1 MSFDDEFE
9 NITGAIGSDEP
20 EEVVNARSETS
31 IEEPVERKN
40 VRKIVEPEIIDGL
53 MNMNIDDVLHQSMI
67 PYSEHVILERALPRV
82 EDGLK
87 PVQRRILYSMLELG
101 ITPDKEFKK
110 SARIVGDCMGKYHP
124 HGDSSIYDAMV
135 RMAQDF
141 NMRGCLVSGHGN
153 FGSVDGD
160 PAAAMRY
167 TEAKLSPLA
176 MELLKD
182 LDKNTVNWC
191 LNYDDTTKEPVTLP
205 GRFPNLLVNG
215 TNGIAVGLATN
226 IPPHNLT
233 ETINGVIAYID
244 NPKIK
249 LDALMKII
257 KGPDFPTGAYLVI
270 GDELKKAYE
279 TGKGKVIMRANLT
292 IEDEGERKNIV
303 ITEFPYQ
310 TNKAQLLESINKLKE
325 EKYKGVLS
333 SIATIRD
340 ESDRTGTRA
349 VLKLKKDANIPEILE
364 ILYKN
369 TNLQCTFGIN
379 MVVIAEGKPM
389 QLGLIDIIRYYVNYQ
404 REVILRRAKFELD
417 EAKDRMHILQG
428 LIVAIKNIDE
438 VIKIVK
444 KSPSVTEARAKLRA
458 RFNLS
463 ERQAQAILD
472 MKISRLTNLEVEKLE
487 KEIAELD
494 EKIKRLTKL
503 IGSKTEQYNLI
514 KTELTAIKKQFGE
527 ERKTKIVNSIDDISI
542 SDKPIETVIT
552 EEYVTASY
560 ASTLKR
566 VTQKSY
572 SLATREWSLSSTSNE
587 ANRYCELML
596 NDKNILV
603 FTNFGY
609 CYRIDVKNIPDCKW
623 RDKGTHLSELVKLNN
638 INEKIIGVVQPDEE
652 YAGSLVFFTKQ
663 GLVKI
668 TDFLEYNLQKT
679 SFQAIKL
686 KEGDE
691 LISVMRDRRN
701 TTLVFVTSD
710 GMVLNAGK
718 DEVPSTGRVS
728 SGVKGVNLNEDC
740 FVVYAGLCQPTDNLV
755 IASSKANV
763 KKVSMSEFD
772 LLSRYRK
779 GVKGI
784 SLDSTSSVV
793 YANVENNQK
802 QLILSN
808 SEENFAINFKSI
820 AKENRTSKG
829 KEVKKLFNVSSCFE
843 YND

>member
-20 EEVVNARSETS
+20 EEVVNARMETP
-31 IEEPVERKN
+31 IEESNERKN
-40 VRKIVEPEIIDGL
+40 ARKIKEPEIIDGL

-176 MELLKD
+176 MELLRD

-205 GRFPNLLVNG
+205 GRFPNLLING

-244 NPKIK
+244 NPRIK

-257 KGPDFPTGAYLVI
+257 KGPDFPTGAYLIV

-279 TGKGKVIMRANLT
+279 TGKGKVVMRANLT

-325 EKYKGVLS
+325 DKYKGVLS
-333 SIATIRD
+333 AIATIRD

-487 KEIAELD
+487 KEIQELD
-494 EKIKRLTKL
+494 EKINRLTRL

-514 KTELTAIKKQFGE
+514 KSELNAIKKQFGS
-527 ERKTKIVNSIDDISI
+527 ERKTKIVNTIEDISI
-542 SDKPIETVIT
+542 SDKPIETVIA
-552 EEYVTASY
+552 EEYITASY
-560 ASTLKR
+560 ANTLKR
-566 VTQKSY
+566 VSQKSY
-572 SLATREWSLSSTSNE
+572 SLATREWGANSSLTE
-587 ANRYCELML
+587 ANLYCELML

-603 FTNFGY
+603 FTNLGY

-623 RDKGTHLSELVKLNN
+623 RDKGTNIAELVKLNN
-638 INEKIIGVVQPDEE
+638 INEKIVAVVQPDEE

-668 TDFLEYNLQKT
+668 TDFLEYNLQK
-679 SFQAIKL
+679 SAFQAIKL
-686 KEGDE
+686 KENDE
-691 LISVMRDRRN
+691 VLSVMRDKRN

-728 SGVKGVNLNEDC
+728 AGVKGVNLSDDAC
-740 FVVYAGLCQPTDNLV
+740 VVFAGLCQPTDNLI
-755 IASSKANV
+755 IASNKSNV
-763 KKVSMSEFD
+763 KKVSIAEFD

-784 SLDSTSSVV
+784 TLDSTSRVIYASV
-793 YANVENNQK
+793 EKCQK
-802 QLILSN
+802 QLIFAN
-808 SEENFAINFKSI
+808 SEDNFALDFKNIS
-820 AKENRTSKG
+820 KENRTSKG
-829 KEVKKLFNVSSCFE
+829 KEARKLFNASLCFE